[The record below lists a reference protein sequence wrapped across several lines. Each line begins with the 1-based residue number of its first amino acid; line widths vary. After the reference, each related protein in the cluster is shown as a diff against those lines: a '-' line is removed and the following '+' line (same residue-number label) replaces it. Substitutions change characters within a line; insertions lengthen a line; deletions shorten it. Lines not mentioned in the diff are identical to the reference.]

1 MPAGISDEQIS
12 VVLSLPQISCVGLF
26 VEQRHQ
32 PRMNADH
39 AIDPGDR
46 HVALAERHLHLE
58 IGAHVHL
65 VAAPAPGLEN
75 LEEARSLHLG
85 NGFLR
90 DAALALALRG
100 ARAQRRDHRTR
111 PRDDLVGGR
120 DFFGDVLLGQ
130 HCDYFSSSTVLKF
143 AGITISSTS
152 QPSE

>member
-1 MPAGISDEQIS
+1 LAIPAGISDEQ
-12 VVLSLPQISCVGLF
+12 
-26 VEQRHQ
+26 RHE

-39 AIDPGDR
+39 AVDPGDR

-65 VAAPAPGLEN
+65 VAAPAPRLQHLEQ
-75 LEEARSLHLG
+75 ACGLHLG
-85 NGFLR
+85 DSFGR

-100 ARAQRRDHRTR
+100 AHAQRRDHGAR
-111 PRDDLVGGR
+111 PRDDLVRAR

-130 HCDYFSSSTVLKF
+130 HCDYFSSSTVLNF